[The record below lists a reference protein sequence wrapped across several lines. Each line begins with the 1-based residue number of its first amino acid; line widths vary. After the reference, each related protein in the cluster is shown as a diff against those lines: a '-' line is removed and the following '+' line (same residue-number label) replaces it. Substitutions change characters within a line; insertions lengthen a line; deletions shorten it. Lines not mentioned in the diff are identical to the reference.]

1 MCGLFGFSQYG
12 ETPIKNTLLL
22 TEALAEESTER
33 GIDATGIAFCENG
46 RMEILKD
53 SKSAYTMKLNHPANA
68 KAVMGH
74 TRHTTHGSEKLNYNN
89 HPFGGRAKKSF
100 FALAH
105 NGILNNGKE
114 LSKRHKLPVTHI
126 ETDSYVAVQ
135 LIEKQRKLD
144 FGSIRFMAEAVRG
157 SFCFSILD
165 DKNNLYLVKGDNPLK
180 LMHFPKQKIYVY
192 ASTEEILWRALVSSP
207 LFDALKKGDYEEIP
221 LGEGDILKITPGGE
235 LEQDKYKSSYP
246 QSYYPYSYSFFDDW
260 YGDNTYLDELR
271 CVAGSFGYEKDFVD
285 EMLMSGFSCDEIEE
299 YLYCN

>member
-12 ETPIKNTLLL
+12 ERPMKDSVLL
-22 TEALAEESTER
+22 TESLAEESAVR
-33 GIDATGIAFCENG
+33 GIDATGIAFCKNG
-46 RMEILKD
+46 SIEILKD
-53 SKSAYTMKLNHPANA
+53 SRSAYTMKLTHLDDVQT
-68 KAVMGH
+68 VMGH
-74 TRHTTHGSEKLNYNN
+74 TRHTTQGSEKLNYNN

-114 LSKRHKLPVTHI
+114 LSKSHKLPVTHI

-144 FGSIRFMAEAVRG
+144 FDSIRFMAEAVRG

-180 LMHFPKQKIYVY
+180 LKHFPKQKIYVY

-221 LGEGDILKITPGGE
+221 LGEGDILKITPRGE
-235 LEQDKYKSSYP
+235 LEQDKYKPSHP
-246 QSYYPYSYSFFDDW
+246 QSCCPYSYSFFDDW